1 MSPSVDG
8 VGQIADG
15 VVNAS
20 ITSSSR
26 PKPNLVL
33 VAAPVAGHTTP
44 MITLTSELV
53 HRGFIV
59 TFIGGEEYRKDLEVA
74 GAEVVGLDPVFT
86 AEFNAKREL
95 VPVGIPRLMYDV
107 ENVFIGQTEKRW
119 IILKDVLE
127 KLRENDPAMDV
138 VIVAEPLFMGT
149 NPLLLGAP
157 LPKGYTSR
165 PKVISFNQLP
175 YLGSSVVTGPFG
187 LGLPPDGS
195 ETCGARNMVIKDMMV
210 HGPFAGPIAMQ
221 RKTLMDLGVPDS
233 EVLNDFPMD
242 LWFSIPD
249 VILQMCPPSFEYV
262 RPDAP
267 SHFKFAGFLP
277 QKPLKADIAYPTFWR
292 EVVCGNKRVVVVT
305 QGTVAVVLTD
315 LLIPSLQ
322 ALADRD
328 DLLVVAILGQQGI
341 ALPEDVV
348 LPANARVVD
357 YLPYD
362 AILPHAAAFIMNG
375 GYGGVIHGIN
385 HGVPMVLAGDTEDK
399 PEVGMRAEHA
409 GFAVNL
415 RTGKPKPK
423 AIRDALDQV
432 LTDPS
437 FKKKIVS
444 VKAESEALGA
454 MKMIEAQITEFA
466 GK

>member
-1 MSPSVDG
+1 MSPPVDCVGPIANSV
-8 VGQIADG
+8 I
-15 VVNAS
+15 NAT

-26 PKPNLVL
+26 PKPHLVL

-44 MITLTSELV
+44 MIILTSELV
-53 HRGFIV
+53 QHGFAV
-59 TFIGGEEYRKDLEVA
+59 TFVGGEEYRKDLEAA
-74 GAEVVGLDPVFT
+74 GAEVVGLEPVLT

-95 VPVGIPRLMYDV
+95 IPVGIPRLMYDI

-127 KLRENDPAMDV
+127 KLRENDPVIDV

-157 LPKGYTSR
+157 LPRGYTSR

-175 YLGSSVVTGPFG
+175 YFGSSVVTGPFG
-187 LGLPPDGS
+187 LALPPDGS
-195 ETCGARNMVIKDMMV
+195 ETCGARNMIIKDMMV

-233 EVLNDFPMD
+233 ELLNDFPMD

-249 VILQMCPPSFEYV
+249 AILQMCPPSFEYV

-267 SHFKFAGFLP
+267 RHFKFAGFLP
-277 QKPLKADIAYPTFWR
+277 KQPLKANIAYPTFWS
-292 EVVCGNKRVVVVT
+292 EVVRGNKRVVVVT

-328 DLLVVAILGQQGI
+328 DLLVVAILGQKGI
-341 ALPEDVV
+341 TLPEGVV
-348 LPANARVVD
+348 LPANSRVVD

-362 AILPHAAAFIMNG
+362 AILPHASAFIING

-399 PEVGMRAEHA
+399 PEVGMRAEYA
-409 GFAVNL
+409 GLAVNL
-415 RTGKPKPK
+415 RTGKPNAK
-423 AIRDALDQV
+423 AIRDALDRV
-432 LTDPS
+432 LVDPR
-437 FKKKIVS
+437 FKKRVLS
-444 VKAESEALGA
+444 VKAESDALDA
-454 MKMIEAQITEFA
+454 MKVIEAQIMEFA